1 MPCNPR
7 ATSFL
12 VVHRCCARW
21 HLIITVP
28 RASAFSHCRLNV
40 FAIRWFVIRGHR
52 EKPTRYPL
60 RRLISASCGVRL
72 LLKVQDVINLR
83 IPLDLY
89 GMNYIGSSISWK
101 EMPGSQTDT
110 IYIEIIKLSSCS
122 SGSPLTQAHWQSA

>member
-1 MPCNPR
+1 MVRNPR
-7 ATSFL
+7 TQGEA
-12 VVHRCCARW
+12 
-21 HLIITVP
+21 
-28 RASAFSHCRLNV
+28 
-40 FAIRWFVIRGHR
+40 
-52 EKPTRYPL
+52 TRYPL